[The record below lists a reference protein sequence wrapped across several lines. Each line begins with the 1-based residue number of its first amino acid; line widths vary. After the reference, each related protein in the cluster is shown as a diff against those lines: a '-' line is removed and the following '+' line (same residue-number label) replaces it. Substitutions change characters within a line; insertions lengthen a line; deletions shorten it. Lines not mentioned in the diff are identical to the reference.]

1 MTLKSLALA
10 AAATVL
16 VVSAAQAR
24 DQIRM
29 VGSSTVYP
37 FATAVAEQFGK
48 GGKFRTPVVES
59 TGSGGGFK
67 LFCAGLGEYHPDIT
81 NASRAMNKTEYE
93 TCTKNG
99 IKIAEVTI
107 GYDGIVFANAKS
119 APSVNLTKGQIW
131 MALARQVPVDGKLV
145 NNPYQTWNE
154 IDKSLPNEKIEVLG
168 PPPTSGT
175 RDAFSEL
182 VLEEGCKE
190 ISAAK
195 DLGMTGSKCFALRED
210 GHWVDAGE
218 NDNLMVQKLGA
229 NPAAFAVFGYSYLDQ
244 NSDKI
249 KGATIEGVQ
258 PTFDNIA
265 TGKYKVSRPLFF
277 YVKLNHVGSIP
288 GLKEYVTAFTS
299 ERAWGKDGYLS
310 EKGLIPLPDDKRKS
324 MAQSAQSLKQ
334 FMM

>member
-67 LFCAGLGEYHPDIT
+67 LFCAGLGESHPDIT
-81 NASRAMNKTEYE
+81 NASRAMNKAEYE

-119 APSVNLTKGQIW
+119 APNVNLTKGQIW

-258 PTFDNIA
+258 PTFENIA

>member
-67 LFCAGLGEYHPDIT
+67 LFCAGLGESHPDIT
-81 NASRAMNKTEYE
+81 NASRAMNKAEYE

-119 APSVNLTKGQIW
+119 APNVNLTKGQIW

-190 ISAAK
+190 IAAAK

-229 NPAAFAVFGYSYLDQ
+229 NSAAFAVFGYSYLDQ

>member
-67 LFCAGLGEYHPDIT
+67 LFCAGLGESHPDIT
-81 NASRAMNKTEYE
+81 NASRAMNKAEYE

-119 APSVNLTKGQIW
+119 APTVNLTKGQIW
-131 MALARQVPVDGKLV
+131 MALARQVPVNGKLV

-190 ISAAK
+190 IAAAK